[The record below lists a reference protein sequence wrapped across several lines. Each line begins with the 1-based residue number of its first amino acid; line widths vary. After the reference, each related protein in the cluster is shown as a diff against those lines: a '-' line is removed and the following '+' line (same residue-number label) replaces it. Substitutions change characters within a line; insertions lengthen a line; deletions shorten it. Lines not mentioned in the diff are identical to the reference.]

1 MATGRCILSVDAIN
15 GTGCIHDCYAS
26 IHRPA
31 QPSSSSSSH
40 RLFAN
45 VFIAAVCTAAA
56 AFFLV
61 LTYYTVLVS
70 SRRRV
75 DRIAAG
81 DDLPSEADGSEADYH
96 VWRIRTVGLDE
107 STIISISTKPY
118 ITGGGTADCSVCLG
132 EFHDG
137 ELVRLL
143 PACDHA
149 FHVSCIDTWLRA
161 HINCPLCRARV
172 IVPADSGGGGGSATM
187 HPDGNALI
195 TDRRVSGDLEDDS
208 GGEIRVETVTDS
220 TLDCPE
226 NSILR
231 ALSNVPGNKLQ
242 LVLRSNSIDSLTR
255 RDLLIS
261 LDRELSCLEE
271 RKEQEHYF
279 SDEDSGNEKKG
290 KQGSSSRGDCQQKCS
305 LEIGGGTTSGSGR
318 MFFLSRYGRAR
329 SSSVLPL

>member
-1 MATGRCILSVDAIN
+1 MATGRWILSVDAIN

-26 IHRPA
+26 FHRPP
-31 QPSSSSSSH
+31 QPSSSSSH

-70 SRRRV
+70 RRRV
-75 DRIAAG
+75 DRVAA
-81 DDLPSEADGSEADYH
+81 DDGLPSEADGSVADYH

-107 STIISISTKPY
+107 STIVSIPTKPY
-118 ITGGGTADCSVCLG
+118 ITGGGGGTADCSVCLG
-132 EFHDG
+132 EFRDG
-137 ELVRLL
+137 ELVRYL

-161 HINCPLCRARV
+161 HINCPLCRAHV
-172 IVPADSGGGGGSATM
+172 IVPADSGGGGSATM
-187 HPDGNALI
+187 HPDGNPLI

-231 ALSNVPGNKLQ
+231 ALTNVRGNKLQ
-242 LVLRSNSIDSLTR
+242 LVLRSKSIDSLTR

-261 LDRELSCLEE
+261 LDRDLNCLEE
-271 RKEQEHYF
+271 RKEHDHYF

-290 KQGSSSRGDCQQKCS
+290 KQGSNSKGDCQLKCS
-305 LEIGGGTTSGSGR
+305 SEIGGGSTSGSGR